1 MSASF
6 SRTADKTTAGTPGE
20 RHRADVSELAG
31 HSRTIL
37 VWTVA
42 SRAAGFLRAA
52 LLAAVLGPTFFG
64 NLVQTTLFLPYLVCQ
79 LLMASLVPAI
89 LTPHLVR
96 LLDAGEREQAHRL
109 TCSFLGLACACF
121 GVAALLTMLAAPL
134 ILPVLTA
141 AVEDPAIRTAQHDL
155 GWYLI
160 LSLAPQIPLFG
171 VVSIGIAVQQAHRRF
186 ALATAAPAFESLGFG
201 LVLALSALIFGIGGD
216 IGEIGHAQVLFIGIG
231 ASLAVAGHA
240 AVQWWGAFRLGV
252 TLRPRGGWFAPEL
265 RGVLRMALPSS
276 GNAILVSFGW
286 LAMLVVA
293 GGIPGGAV
301 AFQIAY
307 NLFNLPIALCARPI
321 ATAQLPLMAS
331 RIAAGSSAAAL
342 FHDALRLTFF
352 VALPAA
358 FVFLVMADQLA
369 LLISVG
375 GMRTEAGLG
384 LVTTAIAGLGLALLG
399 EAVMV
404 VSSSAAYARHDAASP
419 FRAMAVQTAILG
431 CGLVP
436 TALLT
441 DGPER
446 LAAIGLVF
454 SAATLAGGLYLYR
467 AQLGSGRPAF
477 DWSLGRDLGGALVA
491 VAAGSLVL
499 GIWPY
504 SPGVG
509 SALTSLAAA
518 ALVYLAVQ
526 WRLGSRELVL
536 LLQTIRPTAAAAA
549 PAADRGSS
557 G

>member
-1 MSASF
+1 MKACVGKVADATAAESA
-6 SRTADKTTAGTPGE
+6 GG

-31 HSRTIL
+31 HSRTVL

-42 SRAAGFLRAA
+42 SRATGFLRTA

-64 NLVQTTLFLPYLVCQ
+64 NLVQTTIILPYLVCQ

-96 LLDAGEREQAHRL
+96 LLDAGEREQANRMA
-109 TCSFLGLACACF
+109 CSVFGLACACF
-121 GVAALLTMLAAPL
+121 AVAAVLTVLAAPL

-141 AVEDPAIRTAQHDL
+141 AVEDPAVRMAQRDL

-160 LSLAPQIPLFG
+160 LCLAPQIPLFG

-186 ALATAAPAFESLGFG
+186 ALATAAPAFENLGFG
-201 LVLALSALIFGIGGD
+201 LVLALSAVVFGIGSD
-216 IGEIGHAQVLFIGIG
+216 IDEIGHAQVLFIGIG
-231 ASLAVAGHA
+231 ASLAVACHA

-252 TLRPRGGWFAPEL
+252 ALRPRGGWLAPEL
-265 RGVLRMALPSS
+265 RTVLRMALPSS
-276 GNAILVSFGW
+276 GNAILVSLGW

-331 RIAAGSSAAAL
+331 RLAEGQNATAL
-342 FHDALRLTFF
+342 FHDALRLTVF

-358 FVFLVMADQLA
+358 IVFLFMADQLA
-369 LLISVG
+369 LLVSVG

-384 LVTTAIAGLGLALLG
+384 LVTIAIAGLGLALLG

-419 FRAMAVQTAILG
+419 FRAMALQTTILC

-436 TALLT
+436 IALLT
-441 DGPER
+441 EGPER
-446 LAAIGLVF
+446 LGAIGVVF
-454 SAATLAGGLYLYR
+454 SAATLTGGLYLYHN
-467 AQLGSGRPAF
+467 QLAAGRPPF
-477 DWSLGRDLGGALVA
+477 DWSLGRDLVCA
-491 VAAGSLVL
+491 VLAV
-499 GIWPY
+499 
-504 SPGVG
+504 GVG
-509 SALTSLAAA
+509 IAILDILAIPAGFVPALTSLTVA
-518 ALVYLAVQ
+518 ALLYLALQ
-526 WRLGSRELVL
+526 WLASSRELAIV
-536 LLQTIRPTAAAAA
+536 LQTVRP
-549 PAADRGSS
+549 S
-557 G
+557 GAVSGLATPGETRD